1 MGIVNQSVVEDTAR
15 VSNRCN
21 SICHIFYVGILQTGR
36 RRMNSQIKATE
47 GQNVRFKI
55 GQQDFIGYVELVD
68 VNNDYLVMLV
78 ENKSGNETKITLRL
92 EAIDAILQF
101 VN

>member
-1 MGIVNQSVVEDTAR
+1 
-15 VSNRCN
+15 
-21 SICHIFYVGILQTGR
+21 
-36 RRMNSQIKATE
+36 MNSQIKATE
-47 GQNVRFKI
+47 GKNVRFKI

-92 EAIDAILQF
+92 DAIDAILQF
-101 VN
+101 LN